1 MRRPD
6 RLQSRDT
13 LAVLFGIRDG
23 AWQDTVSRVRSL
35 PTNSAEQKAAKNL
48 LPYCTWAGV
57 FSYRSN
63 SRLVRHSGQCGI
75 DLDGLGE
82 AGAVGVLQA
91 AVADRFCLAAFRS
104 TRGEGVRLLFRI
116 PPCSPENHRS
126 AFEQVSEHV
135 RNSYRV
141 EPDASGKDV
150 SRASFVSFDRGLWFN
165 ASAEVL
171 PIDLPSVTQRACPLN
186 RCVTPVLYAGTLAE
200 TWPTWYGRHL
210 ASTSPRENGTAKTH
224 HSLLDL
230 GKALALHSERIKTPL
245 TARLV
250 DAAFEAWLGE
260 HARQGV
266 LLRCQQDDYRR
277 ELRDS
282 VDGCR
287 HKPWFKSAAEKW
299 LRWTRHK
306 EFPRDGLPQ
315 EKILFAIRQHCAEA
329 KSDEFFLGV
338 RDAGLVAGTSFMTAA
353 RSLCKLVASGH
364 LTKLDI
370 KRPVRHAQT
379 FKLNHNLVSTA
390 TLPLKPTKE
399 KNQYDDLR

>member
-1 MRRPD
+1 VTTALPEISFGSNVRCPAQLERCNSLD
-6 RLQSRDT
+6 
-13 LAVLFGIRDG
+13 VLLGIRDG

-35 PTNSAEQKAAKNL
+35 PADSAEQKSAKIA

-57 FSYRSN
+57 FSRREVN
-63 SRLVRHSGQCGI
+63 GLLRHSGQCGV

-82 AGAVGVLQA
+82 NGAIEVLQA

-116 PPCSPENHRS
+116 PPCSPENHRI
-126 AFEQVSEHV
+126 AFEQVAEHV
-135 RNSYRV
+135 RNSYCV

-165 ASAEVL
+165 VGAEIL
-171 PIDLPSVTQRACPLN
+171 PINLPGVTQRVCVVN
-186 RCVTPVLYAGTLAE
+186 RCVTSSLYAGTLAE

-224 HSLLDL
+224 HSLLGL
-230 GKALALHSERIKTPL
+230 GKALALHAERIKTPL

-250 DAAFEAWLGE
+250 DTACDAWLAE

-266 LLRCQQDDYRR
+266 LLRCQQDEYRR

-287 HKPWFKSAAEKW
+287 RKFWFKSAADKW

-306 EFPRDGLPQ
+306 DFPHDGLPQ
-315 EKILFAIRQHCAEA
+315 DKILFAIRQHCADA
-329 KSDEFFLGV
+329 KNDEFFLGV
-338 RDAGLVAGTSFMTAA
+338 RDAGLVASTSFMTAA
-353 RSLCKLVASGH
+353 RSLCKLVSSGN
-364 LTKLDI
+364 LKRLNV

-379 FKLNHNLVSTA
+379 FKLLTPRATQEVS
-390 TLPLKPTKE
+390 
-399 KNQYDDLR
+399 R

>member
-1 MRRPD
+1 LPQISFGDDVRRPD

-13 LAVLFGIRDG
+13 LAVLLGIRGG
-23 AWQDTVSRVRSL
+23 AWQDKVARVRSL
-35 PTNSAEQKAAKNL
+35 PPDSAEQKVAKL
-48 LPYCTWAGV
+48 SLPYCTWAGE
-57 FSYRSN
+57 FSR
-63 SRLVRHSGQCGI
+63 RAITGLVRHSGQCGV
-75 DLDGLGE
+75 DLDDLGDN
-82 AGAVGVLQA
+82 GATAVIQT
-91 AVADRFCLAAFRS
+91 AVADKHCLAAFRS
-104 TRGEGVRLLFRI
+104 ARGGGVRVVIRI
-116 PPCSPENHRS
+116 PPCSAENHAD
-126 AFEQVSEHV
+126 AFDEVAAHI
-135 RNSYRV
+135 RNTYHV
-141 EPDASGKDV
+141 EPDASGRDV
-150 SRASFVSFDRGLWFN
+150 SRASFVSFDNGLWFN
-165 ASAEVL
+165 AAAEIL
-171 PIDLPSVTQRACPLN
+171 PIQLQDVTQRLSVFT

-210 ASTSPRENGTAKTH
+210 ASASPRENGTAKTH
-224 HSLLDL
+224 RSLLDL

-250 DAAFEAWLGE
+250 DAAFEAWIGE

-287 HKPWFKSAAEKW
+287 RKPWFKSAAEKW

-306 EFPRDGLPQ
+306 EFPRDGLPH

-353 RSLCKLVASGH
+353 RSLCKLVKDGH

-379 FKLNHNLVSTA
+379 FKLNHNRA
-390 TLPLKPTKE
+390 M
-399 KNQYDDLR
+399 D